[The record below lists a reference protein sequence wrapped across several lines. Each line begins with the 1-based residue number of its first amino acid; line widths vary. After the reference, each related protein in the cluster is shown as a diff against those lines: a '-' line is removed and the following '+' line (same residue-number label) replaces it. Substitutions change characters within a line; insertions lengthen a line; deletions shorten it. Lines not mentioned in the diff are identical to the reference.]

1 MERVATATTSRVS
14 TADFQWAMC
23 LRIFLVGL
31 AQERILTRTNV
42 GQTAIVQ
49 LDVIIRTNEYATAI
63 ARSRVFEVLQ
73 IDVVTLF
80 IATADTDVRE
90 FGDVCYLSQEKQAT
104 LHLFYIDWITHI
116 DVTMTRAER
125 CIARLVLEL
134 DLGTSV
140 HNDVTTATSIQDQV
154 ALITVINQA
163 RIVCRSWVRAVF
175 EQSCIGSPFRINTA
189 GTYTADDT
197 RVFVILIRT
206 LTVVERFV
214 RGSTADVFTRIR
226 DGDRCVM
233 LVCGRHVCCQV
244 CEIDV
249 TALHALR
256 RGHCGM
262 AIVPTSHDVQ
272 LARRTCTVIRK
283 YVVIGR
289 LSVCSRVIR

>member
-1 MERVATATTSRVS
+1 
-14 TADFQWAMC
+14 
-23 LRIFLVGL
+23 
-31 AQERILTRTNV
+31 
-42 GQTAIVQ
+42 
-49 LDVIIRTNEYATAI
+49 
-63 ARSRVFEVLQ
+63 
-73 IDVVTLF
+73 
-80 IATADTDVRE
+80 
-90 FGDVCYLSQEKQAT
+90 
-104 LHLFYIDWITHI
+104 
-116 DVTMTRAER
+116 MTRAER

-134 DLGTSV
+134 DLGASV
-140 HNDVTTATSIQDQV
+140 HNDVTTATSVQDQV

-163 RIVCRSWVRAVF
+163 RIVCRCWVRAVF

-197 RVFVILIRT
+197 RVFVILIRI

-289 LSVCSRVIR
+289 LSVCSWGI